1 LGTFPSLSLHN
12 RRAPNANALIEQE
25 KNMDKKSKD
34 LNLLILYQNSWQ
46 EESKKDPNDMVTRAW
61 KNYPFD
67 ILNELERENLIRQYE
82 KSVIITKE
90 GQAKIQALL
99 QQYFR
104 I

>member
-1 LGTFPSLSLHN
+1 
-12 RRAPNANALIEQE
+12 
-25 KNMDKKSKD
+25 MDKKSKD